1 MKFNTS
7 SIRSLPKGFAWT
19 STLGFVGTL
28 AAQTAAPA
36 PGPATPAANA
46 STDEATEL
54 PEVVVS
60 AETEKVY
67 KPERLQSPKI
77 TEPLRDVPQ
86 TITVIPK
93 AVIED
98 RGAFS
103 LRDVLRNTPGISM
116 QAGEGGG
123 GLPGDNLTIRGFG
136 SRNDIYQDGVRDLGS
151 YNRDP
156 FNTEQVEVTKG
167 PASANNGRGS
177 TGGSINI
184 ATKMANLEQG
194 GVVSQSFGSDNLYRS
209 TADYNMPLS
218 EHSALRVNALYHSA
232 DTPGRDIANQERY
245 GIAASLAFGLGTD
258 TRVFLNYQH
267 LTENNIPD
275 YGIPWVP
282 NNGTFVGSGA
292 GLGRYADGPPPV
304 SFDSF
309 YGRENT
315 DFEDVQSDIIT
326 GIIEHDFSDN
336 LKLRN
341 VLRYGRT
348 HRESVITA
356 PRFFDTDGGT
366 PGNQYTSRINRQMQA
381 REQTQ
386 EIFSNQTNLNANFET
401 GILKHALVAG
411 MEISMERQVNANAA
425 RGDAGSRGDVLD
437 PNFNDDAYTGRPTLP
452 TPAESHLDTIAF
464 YLFDTINITR
474 FVELNGGLRFDHIE
488 ADVRGVGANRDQSRR
503 DDMLSWKAGIVVKPV
518 EYGSIYFGYGTSF
531 NPSIDTNTGLGL
543 NAAQVSL
550 EPEENRNMELGTK
563 WDFLDERLSFNA
575 AIFRSEKTN
584 ARTTDVA
591 GNTVLAGNQVVEGVE
606 FGLAGNITKNWS
618 VFGGYAYMRS
628 EVEESGN
635 AAEIGQSL
643 GNTPDHSFNI
653 WTTYNLPYNVQV
665 GFGAQ
670 YVGDRQNG
678 NSATSRTAPGYWT
691 CDAMLNYQVNDKFNI
706 RLNVYNIADERY
718 IDRVGGGHFV
728 PGPGRSAAITASYK
742 F

>member
-1 MKFNTS
+1 MKINTS
-7 SIRSLPKGFAWT
+7 SIRSLPQGFAWT
-19 STLGFVGTL
+19 STLGFLGTL
-28 AAQTAAPA
+28 AAQTAAPVPA
-36 PGPATPAANA
+36 PATPAANA
-46 STDEATEL
+46 ATDGTTEL

-60 AETEKVY
+60 AETERLY

-98 RGAFS
+98 RAAFS
-103 LRDVLRNTPGISM
+103 LRDVLRNTPGISI

-123 GLPGDNLTIRGFG
+123 GLPGDSLTIRGFA
-136 SRNDIYQDGVRDLGS
+136 SRSDIYQDGVRDIGS

-167 PASANNGRGS
+167 PASTNSGRGS

-184 ATKMANLEQG
+184 STKMANLEQG
-194 GVVSQSFGSDNLYRS
+194 GTLSQSFGTDNLYRS
-209 TADYNMPLS
+209 TGDYNMVLS

-232 DTPGRDIANQERY
+232 DTPGRDITNQERY

-282 NNGTFVGSGA
+282 ANA
-292 GLGRYADGPPPV
+292 GGILAPHRDKAPPV
-304 SFDSF
+304 DFDSF

-356 PRFFDTDGGT
+356 PRFLNAPGGST
-366 PGNQYTSRINRQMQA
+366 VLNRQMQA

-386 EIFSNQTNLNANFET
+386 EILSNQTNLNANFET

-425 RGDAGSRGDVLD
+425 RADAGSRGNLLD
-437 PNFNDDAYTGRPTLP
+437 PNFNDSAYTGRPRLP

-488 ADVRGVGANRDQSRR
+488 ADVRGVGAARDQSRR
-503 DDMLSWKAGIVVKPV
+503 DDMLSWKTGIVVKPV

-531 NPSIDTNTGLGL
+531 NPSIDTNAGLGL
-543 NAAQVSL
+543 TAAQVSL

-575 AIFRSEKTN
+575 ALFRSEKTN

-606 FGLAGNITKNWS
+606 FGLAGQITKNWN
-618 VFGGYAYMRS
+618 VFAGYAYMRS

-635 AAEIGQSL
+635 AAEIGQVL
-643 GNTPDHSFNI
+643 GNTPDHTFNL
-653 WTTYNLPYNVQV
+653 WTTYNLPYNVQI

-678 NSATSRTAPGYWT
+678 NSSTSRTAPGYWT

-706 RLNVYNIADERY
+706 RLNVLNLADERY

-728 PGPGRSAAITASYK
+728 PGVGRSATITATYK

>member
-1 MKFNTS
+1 MKIKSS
-7 SIRSLPKGFAWT
+7 SIRALPQGIAWT
-19 STLGFVGTL
+19 STLGLLGTL
-28 AAQTAAPA
+28 AAQTAAPS
-36 PGPATPAANA
+36 PVTP
-46 STDEATEL
+46 TPQTGDETSEDL
-54 PEVVVS
+54 PEVVVT
-60 AETEKVY
+60 ADTEKVY

-136 SRNDIYQDGVRDLGS
+136 SRNDFYLDGVRDLGS

-167 PASANNGRGS
+167 PASTNNGRGS

-184 ATKMANLEQG
+184 ASKTASLEQG
-194 GVVSQSFGSDNLYRS
+194 GTIAQSFGSDNLYRS

-232 DTPGRDIANQERY
+232 DTPGRDVANQERY
-245 GIAASLAFGLGTD
+245 GIATSLAFGLGTD

-282 NNGTFVGSGA
+282 ANA
-292 GLGRYADGPPPV
+292 GGILAPYRDKAPPV
-304 SFDSF
+304 DFDSF

-315 DFEDVQSDIIT
+315 DFEDVQSDVIT
-326 GIIEHDFSDN
+326 GIVEHDFSDN
-336 LKLRN
+336 VRLRN

-348 HRESVITA
+348 HRHSAITA
-356 PRFFDTDGGT
+356 PRFFNAAAGSTVL
-366 PGNQYTSRINRQMQA
+366 NRQVQH

-386 EIFSNQTNLNANFET
+386 EILSNQTNLNIDFET
-401 GILKHALVAG
+401 GLLKHALVTG

-425 RGDAGSRGDVLD
+425 RADAGSRGDVFD
-437 PNFNDDAYTGRPTLP
+437 PNFNDDAYTGRPVLP
-452 TPAESHLDTIAF
+452 TPAESHLDTIAV

-543 NAAQVSL
+543 SAAQVSL

-575 AIFRSEKTN
+575 ALFRSEKTN
-584 ARTTDVA
+584 ARTTDVG
-591 GNTVLAGNQVVEGVE
+591 GNTVLAGNQLVEGVE
-606 FGLAGNITKNWS
+606 FGLSGQITKNWN
-618 VFGGYAYMRS
+618 VFAGYAYMRS
-628 EVEESGN
+628 EVQESGN
-635 AAEIGQSL
+635 VAELGQTL
-643 GNTPDHSFNI
+643 GNTPDHTFNL
-653 WTTYNLPYNVQV
+653 WTTYNLPYNVQI

-678 NSATSRTAPGYWT
+678 NSSTSRTAPGYWT
-691 CDAMLNYQVNDKFNI
+691 CDAMLNYKVNDKFNV

-718 IDRVGGGHFV
+718 IDRVGGGHFI
-728 PGPGRSAAITASYK
+728 PGAGRSAAITASYK